1 MCVDPERD
9 AIDID
14 KKIPKSTIT
23 QLRICQKIIELC
35 IKCKVTPVSSTSAL
49 YSTED
54 DPLVDLKNFGL
65 GRLLL
70 ILCNQ
75 VEFWMVNMTYNR
87 VSNSLSDELLCGT
100 KCLHEF
106 NFADQLF
113 VFTVFCGFN

>member
-1 MCVDPERD
+1 M
-9 AIDID
+9 
-14 KKIPKSTIT
+14 
-23 QLRICQKIIELC
+23 
-35 IKCKVTPVSSTSAL
+35 SSTSAL

-87 VSNSLSDELLCGT
+87 VSNGLSDELLCGT
-100 KCLHEF
+100 KFLHEF
-106 NFADQLF
+106 NYADRRLVVICEFNMYPIVKDRFFKLGINFLRFLDHRLF
-113 VFTVFCGFN
+113 LKYTIFTITITSCP